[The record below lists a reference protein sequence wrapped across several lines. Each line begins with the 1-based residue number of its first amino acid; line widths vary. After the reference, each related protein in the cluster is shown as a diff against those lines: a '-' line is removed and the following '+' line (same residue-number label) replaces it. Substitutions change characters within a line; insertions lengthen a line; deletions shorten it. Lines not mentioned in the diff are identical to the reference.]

1 MGSGEQGKQQVG
13 PSGRRAEGLIW
24 KEGSVSGDGHTGA
37 QAHRHT
43 DTQLHARDAARDE
56 AAGL

>member
-24 KEGSVSGDGHTGA
+24 KEGSVSGDGHTGT
-37 QAHRHT
+37 QAHRRTGAQTHSY
-43 DTQLHARDAARDE
+43 TQGSSKGCSA
-56 AAGL
+56 